1 MPTVRPVE
9 VWVGATVALLFALI
23 FVRRIARREFAI
35 AALAAGMAL
44 MAAGMIGGIPSHPV
58 QGPMWAAAFGVL
70 AVWPLVWSSD
80 RLWPV
85 PAEHLLHM
93 TGGLA
98 MVYMCAAMPAAGVYL
113 GGVSLAS
120 ANHHGPG
127 SPVIDAGFTTGL
139 ALPLIGWLLA
149 SYFLLQAI
157 GCATRRRTEPAARTR
172 RIARLD
178 EAGMGAGMAAMLL
191 VAL

>member
-1 MPTVRPVE
+1 VE
-9 VWVGATVALLFALI
+9 VWVGATVALLFSLI
-23 FVRRIARREFAI
+23 FVRRIARREFAV

-58 QGPMWAAAFGVL
+58 QGPIWAAAFGVL

-85 PAEHLLHM
+85 RPEHLRHM

-113 GGVSLAS
+113 GSVSLAGGT
-120 ANHHGPG
+120 HHDPG
-127 SPVIDAGFTTGL
+127 APILAAATTTGL
-139 ALPLIGWLLA
+139 ALPLVGWLLA
-149 SYFLLQAI
+149 SYFVLQAI
-157 GCATRRRTEPAARTR
+157 GCATRRRTEPVARAR

-178 EAGMGAGMAAMLL
+178 EVGMGAGMAVMLL
-191 VAL
+191 AAL